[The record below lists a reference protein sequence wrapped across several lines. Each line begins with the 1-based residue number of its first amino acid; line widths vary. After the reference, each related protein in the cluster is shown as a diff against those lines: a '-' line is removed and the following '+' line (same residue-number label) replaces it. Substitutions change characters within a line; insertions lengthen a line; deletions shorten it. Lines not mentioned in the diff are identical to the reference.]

1 MLCYCRVVSN
11 RALFYITAGTSAGH
25 LEITLLKTVLKMYYD
40 QTVIIIILKRLA
52 LFLYGKNHQSKI
64 NIQIHP
70 INF

>member
-40 QTVIIIILKRLA
+40 QTVIIIIILKR

>member
-1 MLCYCRVVSN
+1 
-11 RALFYITAGTSAGH
+11 
-25 LEITLLKTVLKMYYD
+25 MYYD